1 VGDRERRDLVNELLK
16 EDEGIAM
23 AGETLLT
30 LSRDEAEW
38 AWQES
43 KLKYELDLQSSLVD
57 ARQEGLAEGRLE
69 GKAEALAEAAQKAH
83 QEKLEAAR
91 NMKRDG
97 LNPEQIRSY
106 TQLSLEEIEKL

>member
-1 VGDRERRDLVNELLK
+1 
-16 EDEGIAM
+16 M

-57 ARQEGLAEGRLE
+57 ARQEGRAEGIAATWLE
-69 GKAEALAEAAQKAH
+69 SARKMKELGDSVEKIALVT
-83 QEKLEAAR
+83 
-91 NMKRDG
+91 G
-97 LNPEQIRSY
+97 LSE
-106 TQLSLEEIEKL
+106 EEIRKL

>member
-1 VGDRERRDLVNELLK
+1 VNELLK

-43 KLKYELDLQSSLVD
+43 KLK
-57 ARQEGLAEGRLE
+57 
-69 GKAEALAEAAQKAH
+69 
-83 QEKLEAAR
+83 
-91 NMKRDG
+91 
-97 LNPEQIRSY
+97 
-106 TQLSLEEIEKL
+106 

>member
-1 VGDRERRDLVNELLK
+1 
-16 EDEGIAM
+16 
-23 AGETLLT
+23 LT

-38 AWQES
+38 AGQES

-57 ARQEGLAEGRLE
+57 ARQEGKAEG
-69 GKAEALAEAAQKAH
+69 LAEASQKAH

-97 LNPEQIRSY
+97 LNPEKIRSY
-106 TQLSLEEIEKL
+106 TQLSLEEIARL